1 MTRTR
6 LVWGLGLVTWLA
18 VALGVL
24 RLGNLAGYA
33 ESCPLDGPW
42 G

>member
-1 MTRTR
+1 M
-6 LVWGLGLVTWLA
+6 WGLAVPAWLA
-18 VALGVL
+18 ATLGVL
-24 RLGNLAGYA
+24 RLGDLAGYA

>member
-1 MTRTR
+1 M
-6 LVWGLGLVTWLA
+6 WGLGLPAWLA
-18 VALGVL
+18 ATLAVL
-24 RLGNLAGYA
+24 RLGSVTDYA